1 MNSRKSTRSNAGR
14 RSTGHATAG
23 DTGTVGK
30 SSRRRSTDRTGTTA
44 APAAK
49 RAKKQSTTTASPTQ
63 PKTPGQPRKS
73 DEPANEQQ
81 EKHDEPAHDDT
92 IKETQPVPGA
102 GNAAP
107 GAPATPAAAALPS
120 GAEAIAAVQAARA
133 AHNTAAAEFEST
145 LNTCT
150 EILADVGAKL
160 SWETPLA
167 APAEPRAV
175 PTILNQILA
184 SPEYT
189 AIAKQWEQA
198 TATLSAASTAME
210 TAMRCGSRLLSAVQ
224 GIAHAD
230 DAAWAAGA
238 AAEIGARAD
247 QTPNKAAQ
255 GVLAEWTAQGA
266 NTAGWTPRRTA
277 S

>member
-1 MNSRKSTRSNAGR
+1 M
-14 RSTGHATAG
+14 
-23 DTGTVGK
+23 
-30 SSRRRSTDRTGTTA
+30 
-44 APAAK
+44 
-49 RAKKQSTTTASPTQ
+49 
-63 PKTPGQPRKS
+63 
-73 DEPANEQQ
+73 
-81 EKHDEPAHDDT
+81 
-92 IKETQPVPGA
+92 
-102 GNAAP
+102 
-107 GAPATPAAAALPS
+107 
-120 GAEAIAAVQAARA
+120 
-133 AHNTAAAEFEST
+133 
-145 LNTCT
+145 
-150 EILADVGAKL
+150 GAKL

-230 DAAWAAGA
+230 DAAWAAYRGMRYA
-238 AAEIGARAD
+238 LPKRQHQRDLEGARQPD
-247 QTPNKAAQ
+247 KKKKKPTLRPSFSRPRELTHTLYTHTPSPPHVATKRVFPPPRTRNS
-255 GVLAEWTAQGA
+255 GPNLLSES
-266 NTAGWTPRRTA
+266 AGFMSEPTA